1 VGGPAAAGPAA
12 QAAARALGP
21 GLPGAELCVARVVAP
36 ARLTRPAPQR
46 RTRQKPKMEVLLV
59 KSDVFEEVMADEAQ
73 RYGTFDNG
81 AARRRAAPAPPR
93 PPAPGR
99 AALRQLLPAVFC
111 FKLFFKHSR
120 PPRAEAP
127 YDDLQEDAG
136 TREGAGE
143 VIEEAN
149 LPDGPEAS
157 AALAV
162 PGMGQ
167 GRACVK
173 SDEDGPS

>member
-1 VGGPAAAGPAA
+1 MTTV
-12 QAAARALGP
+12 R
-21 GLPGAELCVARVVAP
+21 
-36 ARLTRPAPQR
+36 
-46 RTRQKPKMEVLLV
+46 
-59 KSDVFEEVMADEAQ
+59 
-73 RYGTFDNG
+73 
-81 AARRRAAPAPPR
+81 
-93 PPAPGR
+93 PGR
-99 AALRQLLPAVFC
+99 AAAAARTLSSSRERAAACCVSFKFPINAQLEPN
-111 FKLFFKHSR
+111 

-127 YDDLQEDAG
+127 YDDQEDAN
-136 TREGAGE
+136 TREGTGE

-173 SDEDGPS
+173 SDEDGPC